1 MTRTRIGL
9 LASGGGSNLQAIL
22 DHLASLGAA
31 RHGDVVLVASNR
43 PDAGALARAER
54 AGISRVVLRS
64 PHAPDGAELAGALA
78 DHGVQLVALAG
89 YMRLVPP
96 EVTAAF
102 RGRMLN
108 VHPALLPEFGGPGM
122 YGPRVHRAV
131 LEAGAALAAH
141 GVELVALAGY
151 MRLVPPDVTA
161 AFRGRMLNV
170 HPALL
175 PEFGGPGMYGPRVH
189 RAVLHAG
196 ASLSGP
202 SVHFVDE
209 VYDHGA
215 LIAQW
220 PVPVLSHDD
229 EHSLAARVL
238 RAEHLLYPRVVDAV
252 AAGEV
257 RLGSDGRAV
266 SDRFAEPRLPTMDP
280 DLDDATLAAALDEAL
295 ARTR

>member
-1 MTRTRIGL
+1 M

-22 DHLASLGAA
+22 DHLAALGEA
-31 RHGDVVLVASNR
+31 RHADVVLVASNR
-43 PDAGALARAER
+43 PDAGALTRAER

-64 PHAPDGAELAGALA
+64 PHAPGGAEL
-78 DHGVQLVALAG
+78 
-89 YMRLVPP
+89 
-96 EVTAAF
+96 
-102 RGRMLN
+102 
-108 VHPALLPEFGGPGM
+108 
-122 YGPRVHRAV
+122 
-131 LEAGAALAAH
+131 GAALAAH

-189 RAVLHAG
+189 RAVLQAG
-196 ASLSGP
+196 AALSGP

-220 PVPVLSHDD
+220 PVPVLSGDD

-266 SDRFAEPRLPTMDP
+266 SDRFAEPRLPMMDP

>member
-1 MTRTRIGL
+1 MTRTRIGV

-22 DHLASLGAA
+22 DHLAARGDA

-54 AGISRVVLRS
+54 AGIPSIVLRS

-78 DHGVQLVALAG
+78 DHDVQLVALAG

-131 LEAGAALAAH
+131 LQAGA
-141 GVELVALAGY
+141 
-151 MRLVPPDVTA
+151 T
-161 AFRGRMLNV
+161 F
-170 HPALL
+170 
-175 PEFGGPGMYGPRVH
+175 
-189 RAVLHAG
+189 
-196 ASLSGP
+196 SGP

-220 PVPVLSHDD
+220 PVPVLPHDD

-257 RLGSDGRAV
+257 RLDRDGRVAGG
-266 SDRFAEPRLPTMDP
+266 RFRQPRLPVMDP
-280 DLDDATLAAALDEAL
+280 SLDDASLAAELDESLERAY
-295 ARTR
+295 

>member
-1 MTRTRIGL
+1 MTRTRIAV

-22 DHLASLGAA
+22 DHLAALGEA

-54 AGISRVVLRS
+54 AGIPHIVLQS
-64 PHAPDGAELAGALA
+64 PHAPDGAEVGGALA
-78 DHGVQLVALAG
+78 AHRAELIALAG

-96 EVTAAF
+96 EVTAAY

-122 YGPRVHRAV
+122 YGGRVHRAV
-131 LEAGAALAAH
+131 LEAGA
-141 GVELVALAGY
+141 
-151 MRLVPPDVTA
+151 T
-161 AFRGRMLNV
+161 
-170 HPALL
+170 
-175 PEFGGPGMYGPRVH
+175 
-189 RAVLHAG
+189 
-196 ASLSGP
+196 LSGP
-202 SVHFVDE
+202 SVHYVDE

-220 PVPVLSHDD
+220 PVPVLAHDD
-229 EHSLAARVL
+229 AHSLAARVL

-257 RLGSDGRAV
+257 RLGDDGSVIRA
-266 SDRFAEPRLPTMDP
+266 RFRQPRLPIMDAS
-280 DLDDATLAAALDEAL
+280 LDDRVLATQLDHLLAARPLP
-295 ARTR
+295 